1 MPNQEYQQ
9 TLAQKVS
16 YTGVGLH
23 SGKEVLMTL
32 CEDGFAGTPGNT
44 GNGRKRNFYFK
55 GHNFKR

>member
-32 CEDGFAGTPGNT
+32 CPAEVNT
-44 GNGRKRNFYFK
+44 GM
-55 GHNFKR
+55 